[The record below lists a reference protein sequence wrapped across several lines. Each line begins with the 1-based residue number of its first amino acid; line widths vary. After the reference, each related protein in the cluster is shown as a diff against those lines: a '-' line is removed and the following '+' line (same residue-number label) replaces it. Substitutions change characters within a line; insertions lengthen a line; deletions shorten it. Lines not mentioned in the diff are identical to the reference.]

1 MEIGDEVVS
10 IAIQLLSI
18 LDMISPQITQHTK
31 SILNELKTKKA
42 KHKDIIYGIYFNQ
55 FLLKA
60 DFSRDKAEISQIL
73 LNLTIELYETMEK
86 LNAGKK
92 LKRFHTYRLIISNTL
107 LVLQNAIAL
116 FGDQLDSIEDF
127 SFF

>member
-1 MEIGDEVVS
+1 M
-10 IAIQLLSI
+10 
-18 LDMISPQITQHTK
+18 
-31 SILNELKTKKA
+31 NELKTKKA
-42 KHKDIIYGIYFNQ
+42 KHKDIIYAIYFNQ